1 MAINNLFQNHRSAS
15 QISNNDER
23 QKSLIEKTYE
33 GVKNPYEGV
42 ETPQLGFIQRA
53 LDWLGLTNI
62 AEKNR
67 YQHDIMSNQWESEHQ
82 SALADITY
90 NSPEI
95 QAQQMRAAGINPD
108 LAGLQNY
115 EADSSNAANS
125 LQPDLAA
132 NDVALE
138 GTKNLLSAVSGGIQ
152 MYIGVMNGIVDLK
165 DKIFE
170 LNKNRS
176 DFIQK
181 EAQSAFGR
189 MQRDAIDEGNTVT
202 VYPLGKSPYLSHI
215 SNKRLRKA
223 THRYIY
229 DNMNTWQAIAK
240 ERYKQ
245 EKDFFV
251 SRNEAEEEK
260 TKYGNLGYDPNDL
273 EFVDILAE
281 LNNLRLNEA
290 KAATKYGISD
300 AYFKRKA
307 NEIYYGGDNSYFET
321 ELKQGISSMSEQIK
335 GQKEENRLKAFQN
348 EIQKMQ
354 MNFYRK
360 LNNDPTGIGQ
370 FILFNVLNSTGASM
384 LEGLASGAM
393 KAIPQTRYFH
403 HLR

>member
-1 MAINNLFQNHRSAS
+1 MEKQNTI
-15 QISNNDER
+15 Q
-23 QKSLIEKTYE
+23 QTYQN
-33 GVKNPYEGV
+33 VKNPYEGV
-42 ETPQLGFIQRA
+42 QTPKLGFIQRA
-53 LDWLGLTNI
+53 LDWLGLTNT
-62 AEKNR
+62 EEQNR
-67 YQHDIMSNQWESEHQ
+67 YQKELMSNQWESQKQ
-82 SALADITY
+82 SALSDISY

-108 LAGLQNY
+108 LQGLQNY
-115 EADSSNAANS
+115 EADSSNSANS
-125 LQPDLAA
+125 LQPDLSS
-132 NDVALE
+132 NNSALE
-138 GTKNLLSAVSGGIQ
+138 GSKNLLSAVSGGIQ
-152 MYIGVMNGIVDLK
+152 MYIGVMNGIIDLK
-165 DKIFE
+165 DKLFE
-170 LNKNRS
+170 LNKNRT

-189 MQRDAIDEGNTVT
+189 MQRDSIDEPNEVK

-240 ERYKQ
+240 ERYHQ
-245 EKDFFV
+245 EKDYYV

-260 TKYGNLGYDPNDL
+260 TKYGLVGYDPNDL

-281 LNNLRLNEA
+281 LNNLKLNEA
-290 KAATKYGISD
+290 KAAAKYGISENF
-300 AYFKRKA
+300 FKRKA
-307 NEIYYGGDNSYFET
+307 NEIYYGGDNSYYET
-321 ELKQGISSMSEQIK
+321 EVRQGINSMSEQIK
-335 GQKEENRLKAFQN
+335 GQKEENRLKAYQN

-354 MNFYRK
+354 IDFYRK
-360 LNNDPTGIGQ
+360 LNNDPSGIGQ